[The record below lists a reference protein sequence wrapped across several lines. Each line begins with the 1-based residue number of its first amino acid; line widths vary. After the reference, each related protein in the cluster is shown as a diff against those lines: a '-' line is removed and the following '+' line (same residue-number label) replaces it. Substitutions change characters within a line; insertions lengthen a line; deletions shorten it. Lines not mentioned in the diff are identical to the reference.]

1 MEQQP
6 VCPATTH
13 QGSSPGT
20 SPGTY
25 NLHLLKEPLKQM
37 TMINKILAV
46 TPSTPRL
53 VRRNAETF
61 RSSVQI
67 NLGLNQ
73 EGAHFDVN
81 SLPTL
86 PCSRVVGESWD
97 WESRDGHRGPAL
109 NHRHLQPAGVNS
121 VADSNPFQCLK
132 SLQLMLSFPKL

>member
-1 MEQQP
+1 
-6 VCPATTH
+6 
-13 QGSSPGT
+13 
-20 SPGTY
+20 
-25 NLHLLKEPLKQM
+25 M

-81 SLPTL
+81 SLPTPTL
-86 PCSRVVGESWD
+86 
-97 WESRDGHRGPAL
+97 
-109 NHRHLQPAGVNS
+109 
-121 VADSNPFQCLK
+121 
-132 SLQLMLSFPKL
+132 